1 MDQKEIFR
9 KSALDRMASPEQL
22 DSLMRITSSRG
33 WIALLAIGFLLLI
46 LVLWA
51 IFGEIP
57 IKIYGKG
64 ILINRGGVQRVNTAG
79 AGQVVEVHIREG
91 FRVNKDDLLFK
102 LIQPDLADQL
112 AEQEATLAELRQ
124 KLTTLTA
131 FYSGDTNLQKDAID
145 KQRTN
150 LKIQIDNLQQQAQWY
165 LEKKA
170 AQTKL
175 LQDGLIIKQS
185 LIDTEN
191 SYSDTLLNI
200 KKLQAQ
206 LTSTQTTEF
215 EFDNKKNVELDNALA
230 QVKIQEDKVK
240 ELQDQIE
247 LYSIIKAPYAGR
259 ILSVPVRNGDRLTA
273 GTTVVTM
280 EPDAPEDRNLQA
292 VIYILDQGKQATK
305 GMTAQISP
313 VTVKKEKFGSLV
325 ATVSD
330 ISEFPISTEGMIMM
344 LGNQNLAEEL
354 SSAGAPIQIIADLIP
369 DPDLPSGYKWTS
381 SLGPG
386 VKVTSG
392 VICTASI
399 VVSKKQPIQ
408 LVIPYIKYFFGL

>member
-79 AGQVVEVHIREG
+79 NGQVVEVHIREG

-102 LIQPDLADQL
+102 LVQPDMIDQL

-131 FYSGDTNLQKDAID
+131 FYSGDSDLQKDAID
-145 KQRTN
+145 KQRVN

-175 LQDGLIIKQS
+175 LQDGLIIKQN

-206 LTSTQTTEF
+206 LTNTQTTEF
-215 EFDNKKNVELDNALA
+215 EFDNKKNVELDNA
-230 QVKIQEDKVK
+230 
-240 ELQDQIE
+240 
-247 LYSIIKAPYAGR
+247 
-259 ILSVPVRNGDRLTA
+259 
-273 GTTVVTM
+273 
-280 EPDAPEDRNLQA
+280 
-292 VIYILDQGKQATK
+292 
-305 GMTAQISP
+305 
-313 VTVKKEKFGSLV
+313 
-325 ATVSD
+325 
-330 ISEFPISTEGMIMM
+330 
-344 LGNQNLAEEL
+344 
-354 SSAGAPIQIIADLIP
+354 
-369 DPDLPSGYKWTS
+369 
-381 SLGPG
+381 
-386 VKVTSG
+386 
-392 VICTASI
+392 
-399 VVSKKQPIQ
+399 
-408 LVIPYIKYFFGL
+408 

>member
-33 WIALLAIGFLLLI
+33 WIALLAIGFLLLMV
-46 LVLWA
+46 VLWA

-64 ILINRGGVQRVNTAG
+64 ILVNRGGVQRVKTAG
-79 AGQVVEVHIREG
+79 AGQVIEVHIREG

-124 KLTTLTA
+124 KLITLTI
-131 FYSGDTNLQKDAID
+131 FYSGDTDLQKDAIE
-145 KQRTN
+145 KQRAN
-150 LKIQIDNLQQQAQWY
+150 LKTQVANLRQQAQWY
-165 LEKKA
+165 QEKKA

-175 LQDGLIIKQS
+175 LENGLIIKQN

-191 SYSDTLLNI
+191 SYNDTLLSI

-206 LTSTQTTEF
+206 LTNTQTTEF
-215 EFDNKKNVELDNALA
+215 EFDNKKNVELENAKA
-230 QVKIQEDKVK
+230 QVKIQKAKVK
-240 ELQDQIE
+240 EIQDQIE
-247 LYSIIKAPYAGR
+247 LYAIIKAPYAGR

-280 EPDAPEDRNLQA
+280 EPDTPEDRNLQA
-292 VIYILDQGKQATK
+292 VIYIVDQGKQATK
-305 GMTAQISP
+305 GMTAQVSP
-313 VTVKKEKFGSLV
+313 VTVKKEKFGSLI

-330 ISEFPISTEGMIMM
+330 ISEFPISTEGMIKM

-354 SSAGAPIQIIADLIP
+354 SSTGAPIQIVANLIP
-369 DPDLPSGYKWTS
+369 DSNLPSGYRWTS

-408 LVIPYIKYFFGL
+408 LVIPYIKYFLGL

>member
-1 MDQKEIFR
+1 MDQKEIYR
-9 KSALDRMASPEQL
+9 KSALDRMASPEEL
-22 DSLMRITSSRG
+22 DTLMRITSSRG
-33 WIALLAIGFLLLI
+33 WIALLTMGFLLLMV
-46 LVLWA
+46 VLWS

-64 ILINRGGVQRVNTAG
+64 ILINRGGVQRVKTAG
-79 AGQVVEVHIREG
+79 AGQLVEVHIREG
-91 FRVNKDDLLFK
+91 FRVNKDDLLFE
-102 LIQPDLADQL
+102 LVQPDLVDEL
-112 AEQEATLAELRQ
+112 AEQETSLAELEQR
-124 KLTTLTA
+124 LSTLSA
-131 FYSGDTNLQKDAID
+131 FYSGDTDLQKDAIE
-145 KQRTN
+145 KQRAN
-150 LKIQIDNLQQQAQWY
+150 LTIQVDNLEQQAQWY
-165 LEKKA
+165 LKKKA
-170 AQTKL
+170 AQSKL
-175 LQDGLIIKQS
+175 LEKGLIIKQN

-191 SYSDTLLNI
+191 SYNDTLLSI

-206 LTSTQTTEF
+206 LTNTQTTEF
-215 EFDNKKNVELDNALA
+215 EFDNKKNVELDNASA
-230 QVKIQEDKVK
+230 QVKIQRAKVK
-240 ELQDQIE
+240 ELKDQIE
-247 LYSIIKAPYAGR
+247 LYSIIKAPSAGR
-259 ILSVPVRNGDRLTA
+259 ILSVPVRNGDRLLA

-280 EPDAPEDRNLQA
+280 EPDTPEDRNLQA
-292 VIYILDQGKQATK
+292 VIYIMDQGKQATK

-330 ISEFPISTEGMIMM
+330 ISEFPISTEGIIKM

-354 SSAGAPIQIIADLIP
+354 SNTGAPIQIVADLIP
-369 DPDLPSGYKWTS
+369 DSSLPSGYRWTS